1 MSCYHPLK
9 AFDISAIDGLTK
21 NNKKN
26 YKITSYEVNHIEL
39 INNKLIPFAD
49 SYRSA
54 KCERY
59 ISDFIEI
66 PCGKCIGCRLDY
78 SRDWAN
84 RMMLEASYHEQNYF
98 ITLTYD
104 DLHVPKSYYPCP
116 ETGEAIP
123 SLTLSKRDVQLFL
136 KRLRKLTGQK
146 FRYYLCGEYGS
157 TTHRPHYHLI
167 VFGLELDDL
176 QPLKTS
182 DGWHYYTSATI
193 DRAWSI
199 YDRKLDTS
207 SSIGYSMVTS
217 VCWETCAYVAR
228 YVTKKL
234 NGSAAE
240 FYETFNILP
249 EFCLMS
255 RRPGIARQYFEDNTS
270 DILKYQKIILPSKEK
285 SFQFRPPRY
294 YDRLLDIDYPD
305 EMSDIREIRKRTAE
319 NARKMKL
326 SKTDLNYIQLLAV
339 EESNKLKQIKSL
351 DRSEI

>member
-1 MSCYHPLK
+1 M
-9 AFDISAIDGLTK
+9 
-21 NNKKN
+21 
-26 YKITSYEVNHIEL
+26 
-39 INNKLIPFAD
+39 AD
-49 SYRSA
+49 
-54 KCERY
+54 
-59 ISDFIEI
+59 F
-66 PCGKCIGCRLDY
+66 
-78 SRDWAN
+78 N
-84 RMMLEASYHEQNYF
+84 Q
-98 ITLTYD
+98 
-104 DLHVPKSYYPCP
+104 
-116 ETGEAIP
+116 
-123 SLTLSKRDVQLFL
+123 Q
-136 KRLRKLTGQK
+136 

-167 VFGLELDDL
+167 VFGLALDDL
-176 QPLKTS
+176 QPLRTT
-182 DGWHYYTSATI
+182 DGWHYYTSPTI
-193 DRAWSI
+193 ERAWSI
-199 YDRKLDTS
+199 YDRKSDTS
-207 SSIGYSMVTS
+207 TSIGYSMVTN

-240 FYETFNILP
+240 FYDTFNILG

-255 RRPGIARQYFEDNTS
+255 RRPGIGRSYFDDNFS

-305 EMSDIREIRKRTAE
+305 EMADIREIRKRTAE

-326 SKTDLNYIQLLAV
+326 QMTDLNYIELLAA